1 VAEYAK
7 IEFDYADVR
16 RTPTR
21 KPPLIGLIGKAR
33 AGKDTFARRLVEKH
47 GYQRIAFADP
57 LKAVA
62 LAIDPIVVQGDY
74 TDPVFSPTLR
84 LAQAVDE
91 YGWDVAKEQIPEVRR
106 FLQHLGAAMRE
117 KVRADLWLNLAMR
130 EVDARTTPVVIT
142 DVRYRNEAEAIAA
155 RGGKLV
161 RIVRPGA
168 GAGDAN
174 ATHASET
181 ELDDWPA
188 YPVIENRGTVPELH
202 AWADWLAVGLTDGTY

>member
-1 VAEYAK
+1 MAEYAQP
-7 IEFDYADVR
+7 YPHHTAR
-16 RTPTR
+16 
-21 KPPLIGLIGKAR
+21 PPLIGLIGKAR

-62 LAIDPIVVQGDY
+62 LTIDPIVVQGDY
-74 TDPVFSPTLR
+74 ADPIFSPTLR
-84 LAQAVDE
+84 LSRAVDE

-106 FLQHLGAAMRE
+106 FLQHLGQAMRA
-117 KVRADLWLNLAMR
+117 KVRADLWLDLAMR
-130 EVDARTTPVVIT
+130 EADARTTPVVIT
-142 DVRYRNEAEAIAA
+142 DVRYRNEAAAIVS

-161 RIVRPGA
+161 RIIRPGA
-168 GAGDAN
+168 GTGDAN